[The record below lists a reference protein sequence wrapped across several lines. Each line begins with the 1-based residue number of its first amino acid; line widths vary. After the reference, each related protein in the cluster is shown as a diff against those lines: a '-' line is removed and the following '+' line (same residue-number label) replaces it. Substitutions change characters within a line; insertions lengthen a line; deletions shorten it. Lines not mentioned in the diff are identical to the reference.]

1 MLVRHLS
8 YALKDQGE
16 SLGSFLPGV
25 FGNVD
30 GKWPAAW

>member
-1 MLVRHLS
+1 MLVPGLAC
-8 YALKDQGE
+8 ALNGPGR
-16 SLGSFLPGV
+16 LGSFLPGV